1 MYQPIVTRGLS
12 AAKIAALT
20 EQERVALDYS
30 IYRYDRL
37 AEIGSEN
44 YDHEAELKRFRKL
57 LGLPLLDRADSTRE
71 LVKIDSLTNQPKTES
86 NMFNSNPFDFNLSFL
101 DYRDTQESAAK
112 TDNHAAIAVARDLY
126 EDSRRN
132 KYTPN
137 TKGMSLEEARQHY
150 LDSRT
155 NANKN

>member
-1 MYQPIVTRGLS
+1 MITRGLS

-20 EQERVALDYS
+20 EQERIALDYS

-37 AEIGSEN
+37 AEIGSDK

-57 LGLPLLDRADSTRE
+57 LGLPLLDRADSTKE
-71 LVKIDSLTNQPKTES
+71 LVKMDSIINNQPER
-86 NMFNSNPFDFNLSFL
+86 NMFNSNEFDFNMSFL
-101 DYRDTQESAAK
+101 DYRDVQESVAK
-112 TDNHAAIAVARDLY
+112 TNNRAAIAVARDLY

-137 TKGMSLEEARQHY
+137 TKGITVEQARQNY
-150 LDSRT
+150 IISRSQCQ
-155 NANKN
+155 